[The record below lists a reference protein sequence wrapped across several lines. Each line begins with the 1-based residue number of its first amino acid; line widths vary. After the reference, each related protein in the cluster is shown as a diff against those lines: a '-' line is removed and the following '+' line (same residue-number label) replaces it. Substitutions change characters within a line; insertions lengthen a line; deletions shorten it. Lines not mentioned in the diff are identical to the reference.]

1 MFVLAVMGIIISNME
16 IINFK
21 LNYETVRGNKMKRL
35 LVLIITL
42 LTLTALLTGCANTPK
57 TTGSD
62 NVIRATIASEPK
74 TLDPSLNNA
83 LDGGNYILCA
93 FEGLTRIGK
102 DGNIVAG
109 AAESW
114 ETSPDGLVWTF
125 HIRKDAKWS
134 DGKDVTANDF
144 IYAWKRTVD
153 PKTAADYA
161 YYIYFIKNGEKINAG
176 EADIDTLGV
185 KALDEKTLEV
195 TLENPCPFFTE
206 IVAFPALV
214 PQREDIVSADKD
226 KWALNPSTYI
236 GNGPY
241 KLTAWEHDSK
251 ITFEKNDNYWDKDS
265 IVAPKIE
272 WYLMNDQNAILSAFK
287 NGQVVYAKNIPSDEL
302 AAEKQAGNLKIQ
314 PLLGTYYLDFVNNK
328 PPFDNVKVRKAFS
341 LAIDRNYLVETVKK
355 GGEKPA
361 TGYVPYGIS
370 DINPEPDFRTTGGDY
385 ISVKPEDY
393 EKNVQEA
400 KKLLAE
406 AGYPDGKG
414 FPKVT
419 FGLNSGAGH
428 EPIAEA
434 VQQMWKENLGV
445 EVEILAQEWN
455 VFQQSRKDGVY
466 NINRN
471 GWIGDYM
478 DASTFL
484 DMFTT
489 GIGQN
494 NAKYSNP
501 KYDELISSARKEA
514 DPAKRIQFYHEAEK
528 LLMDDAA
535 IAPLYYYTEPVVI
548 SPKLQGVVN
557 TKLGFV
563 LFNWASLK

>member
-1 MFVLAVMGIIISNME
+1 MKKNLALIIVLATLV
-16 IINFK
+16 
-21 LNYETVRGNKMKRL
+21 TVLVGCGNTQNL
-35 LVLIITL
+35 SST
-42 LTLTALLTGCANTPK
+42 N
-57 TTGSD
+57 

-83 LDGGNYILCA
+83 ADGGNYILCA

-102 DGNIVAG
+102 DGNIGAG
-109 AAESW
+109 TAEKWDIS
-114 ETSPDGLVWTF
+114 SDGFVWTF
-125 HIRKDAKWS
+125 HIHKDAKWF

-144 IYAWKRTVD
+144 IYSWKRTVN
-153 PKTAADYA
+153 PETAADYA
-161 YYIYFIKNGEKINAG
+161 YYVYFIKNGEKINAG

-185 KALDEKTLEV
+185 KALDAKTLEV

-214 PQREDIVSADKD
+214 PLREDIVSANKN
-226 KWALNPSTYI
+226 KWALDPATYV

-241 KLTAWEHDSK
+241 KLTSWEHDSK
-251 ITFEKNDNYWDKDS
+251 ITFEKNENYWDKNS

-287 NGQVVYAKNIPSDEL
+287 NGQVVYAKNIPTDEL
-302 AAEKQAGNLKIQ
+302 AAEKEAGNLKIL

-328 PPFDNVKVRKAFS
+328 PPFDNAKVRKAFS
-341 LAIDRNYLVETVKK
+341 LTIDRNYIVEKVKK
-355 GGEKPA
+355 GGETPA
-361 TGYVPYGIS
+361 SGFIPYGIA
-370 DINPEPDFRTTGGDY
+370 DVKQDPDFRTTAGDY
-385 ISVKPEDY
+385 ISTKAEDLD
-393 EKNVQEA
+393 KNIAEA

-406 AGYPDGKG
+406 AGYPDGNG
-414 FPKVT
+414 LPKIT
-419 FGLNSGAGH
+419 FGVNSGAGH
-428 EPIAEA
+428 EPVAEA
-434 VQQMWKENLGV
+434 LQQMWKKNLGV

-471 GWIGDYM
+471 GWLGDYM
-478 DASTFL
+478 DPSTFM
-484 DMFTT
+484 DIFTT
-489 GIGQN
+489 ENGQN

-501 KYDELISSARKEA
+501 MYDELISAARKETNHE
-514 DPAKRIQFYHEAEK
+514 KRIQMFHDAEK
-528 LLMDDAA
+528 LLIDDAA
-535 IAPLYYYTEPVVI
+535 IAPLYFYTEPVVI

-563 LFNWASLK
+563 LFNWASFK

>member
-1 MFVLAVMGIIISNME
+1 
-16 IINFK
+16 
-21 LNYETVRGNKMKRL
+21 MKRIL
-35 LVLIITL
+35 AFFITL
-42 LTLTALLTGCANTPK
+42 ATFATVLTGCGKTPNTS
-57 TTGSD
+57 TSD
-62 NVIRATIASEPK
+62 QVIRATIASEPK

-93 FEGLTRIGK
+93 FEGLTTIGK
-102 DGNIVAG
+102 DGTIVAG
-109 AAESW
+109 TAERW
-114 ETSPDGLVWTF
+114 ETSEDGLIWTF
-125 HIRKDAKWS
+125 YIRKDAKWS

-144 IYAWKRTVD
+144 IYSWKRAVD
-153 PKTAADYA
+153 PATASDYA

-176 EADIDTLGV
+176 EADVDTLGV
-185 KALDEKTLEV
+185 RAIDDKTLEV
-195 TLENPCPFFTE
+195 TLESPCQFFTE
-206 IVAFPALV
+206 IVAFPTLV
-214 PQREDIVSADKD
+214 PLREDIVSANKD
-226 KWALNPSTYI
+226 RWALDPATYI

-241 KLTAWEHDSK
+241 KLTSWEHDSK
-251 ITFEKNDNYWDKDS
+251 IVFEKNEYYWDKNS
-265 IVAPKIE
+265 VVAPKIE

-302 AAEKQAGNLKIQ
+302 AAEKAAGNLKIL
-314 PLLGTYYLDFVNNK
+314 PLLGTYYIDFVNNK
-328 PPFDNVKVRKAFS
+328 PPFDNAKVRKAFS
-341 LAIDRNYLVETVKK
+341 LAIDRNYLVENVTK
-355 GGEKPA
+355 GGQTPA
-361 TGYVPYGIS
+361 SGFVPYGIA
-370 DINPEPDFRTTGGDY
+370 DVKPEPDFRTTGGDY

-393 EKNVQEA
+393 EKNVAEA

-428 EPIAEA
+428 EPVAEA
-434 VQQMWKENLGV
+434 LQQMWKQNLGV

-478 DASTFL
+478 DPSTFM
-484 DMFTT
+484 DIFTS
-489 GIGQN
+489 GNGQN

-501 KYDELISSARKEA
+501 EYDKLISAARKET
-514 DPAKRIQFYHEAEK
+514 DPEKRIQIFHDAEK

-535 IAPLYYYTEPVVI
+535 IAPLYFYTEPIVI

-557 TKLGFV
+557 SKLGFV
-563 LFNWASLK
+563 IFKWASFKQ